1 MYLVT
6 VDDSKCTGCGECCE
20 ACPAQILALE
30 GELCEVTGDPSECLG
45 CESCVTLCPAEA
57 ITVQEL

>member
-6 VDDSKCTGCGECCE
+6 VDEAKCDGCGECVDT
-20 ACPAQILALE
+20 CPVDVLALVDGKSVAE
-30 GELCEVTGDPSECLG
+30 DSSDCLG
-45 CESCVTLCPAEA
+45 CESCVAVCPNEA